1 MTVSLTALRAF
12 ETAARHL
19 SFKLAANELN
29 LSATAISHQVRSLEQ
44 ALGHALFYRQVRR
57 VSLTTEGEELM
68 RTLTPAFQSPY
79 GDTWRGTYLRR
90 ALART
95 PSGPVLATES

>member
-44 ALGHALFYRQVRR
+44 ALGHH
-57 VSLTTEGEELM
+57 
-68 RTLTPAFQSPY
+68 
-79 GDTWRGTYLRR
+79 RG
-90 ALART
+90 
-95 PSGPVLATES
+95 